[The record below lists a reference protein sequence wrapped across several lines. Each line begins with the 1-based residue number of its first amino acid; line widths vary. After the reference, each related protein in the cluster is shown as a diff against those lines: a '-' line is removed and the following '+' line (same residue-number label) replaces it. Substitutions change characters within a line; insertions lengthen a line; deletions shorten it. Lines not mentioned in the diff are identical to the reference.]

1 MDFTGRR
8 AVVTGAASGIGRA
21 VASMLCRHGATVWAV
36 DRDADRLAEIDD
48 GGAAGTLHMIA
59 VDITAPDAPERIVAQ
74 AQEVDLLANV
84 AGIMDHFLASSETDD
99 ATWDRVMAV
108 NLTAPQRLMRAVLP
122 GMIARG
128 RGAIVNVA
136 SEAGLKGGC
145 AGAAYTASKHGLV
158 GLTKNSAFLYATRG
172 VRINAVAPGPVETG
186 MNPDFRSAIAAE
198 RLPAILQAS
207 IARVAQPDE
216 IAATIAWLLD
226 DQARAING
234 AILAADGGWSA
245 A

>member
-1 MDFTGRR
+1 MDFTGRH

-21 VASMLCRHGATVWAV
+21 VALMLVRHGATVWAV
-36 DRDADRLAEIDD
+36 DRDEDRLETLGDAVA
-48 GGAAGTLHMIA
+48 GGTLHPVA
-59 VDITAPDAPERIVAQ
+59 TDITDDGAAERIVAQ
-74 AQEVDLLANV
+74 AGEVDLLANV
-84 AGIMDHFLASSETDD
+84 AGVMDHFLASSETDD

-122 GMIARG
+122 GMMARG

-145 AGAAYTASKHGLV
+145 AGAAYTASKHGLI
-158 GLTKNSAFLYATRG
+158 GLTKNSAFLYAKRG
-172 VRINAVAPGPVETG
+172 IRVNAVAPGPVETG
-186 MNPDFRSAIAAE
+186 MTPDFRSAIAAE
-198 RLPAILQAS
+198 RLPAILAAS
-207 IARVAQPDE
+207 IARVAQPAE
-216 IAATIAWLLD
+216 IAAVIAWLLD
-226 DQARAING
+226 DQAGAVNG